1 MKKILFL
8 MRTAPYGSAG
18 IAEGA
23 RSALGFAT
31 LPYEINIILMDEA
44 VWALLPSQQPEGIG
58 STNTWSLFETLADID
73 VILNADSEAITERG
87 ITIPSDGPKF
97 NVLNS
102 DEISALIGQADAV
115 LTY

>member
-8 MRTAPYGSAG
+8 IRTAPYGSAG
-18 IAEGA
+18 IAEGV

-31 LPYEINIILMDEA
+31 LPYEINVILMDEA
-44 VWALLPSQQPEGIG
+44 VWALLPNQRPDAIG
-58 STNTWSLFETLADID
+58 SATTWSLFETLADID
-73 VILNADSEAITERG
+73 VILNADSEAIAERG
-87 ITIPSDGPKF
+87 ITISSDGPKF
-97 NVLNS
+97 NILNS

>member
-1 MKKILFL
+1 MKKILFI

-18 IAEGA
+18 IAEGV

-31 LPYEINIILMDEA
+31 LPFELNIILMDEA
-44 VWALLPSQQPEGIG
+44 VWAFLPNQQPEGIG
-58 STNTWSLFETLADID
+58 GNPTWSLFETLTDID
-73 VILNADSEAITERG
+73 VTLNADSEAINERG
-87 ITIPSDGPKF
+87 LAVQSDMPKF
-97 NVLNS
+97 NILNS

>member
-23 RSALGFAT
+23 RGALGFAT
-31 LPYEINIILMDEA
+31 LPYELNILLMDEA
-44 VWALLPSQQPEGIG
+44 VWALLPNQQPESIG
-58 STNTWSLFETLADID
+58 GNLTWSLFETLADID
-73 VILNADSEAITERG
+73 VTLNVDSEALNERG
-87 ITIPSDGPKF
+87 ITIPSDAPKF
-97 NVLNS
+97 NSLNT